1 MISKRTHNR
10 LWKTAEMFEQIPVG
24 AAAIQFIKLGPEAME
39 WAVQELERMGA

>member
-24 AAAIQFIKLGPEAME
+24 AAVIQFIKLGPEAME